1 MPHDLPPID
10 LEIAPETPD
19 DASAVD
25 ALIARSFGPDRTK
38 RTVYRFR
45 DGRAPIAALAF
56 VARARGQGGEYGE
69 NGENGGDGAAAPARL
84 LGSLNFWEVEAPG
97 GRLPLLGPLAVLPSL
112 RGRGVGRALVAHGL
126 AEARRLG
133 WPAVLIVGDPG
144 YYAPHG
150 FTVACVA
157 GLELPGPVGPL
168 TFMGLEFA
176 PGALSTRRGPVRPV

>member
-10 LEIAPETPD
+10 FEIAPETPD
-19 DASAVD
+19 DAPAVD
-25 ALIARSFGPDRTK
+25 ALIARSFGPDRTR

-56 VARARGQGGEYGE
+56 VARARGGAGGP
-69 NGENGGDGAAAPARL
+69 DAAGRL

-126 AEARRLG
+126 AAARRLG

-150 FTVACVA
+150 FTVECVA

-176 PGALSTRRGPVRPV
+176 PGALSTRCGPVRPV